1 MLGVRKQP
9 RAAAVDDL
17 IDALRLFAV
26 ESDVFVDLFARA
38 HHLGRSDLNAIMWIS
53 SSAAAGR
60 PITVGELAMNLGLGA
75 PATTALVDRLESS
88 GHIRRTRSASDRRR
102 VTLVMEP
109 AAQALATEYF
119 VPLSRLMADAVAD
132 DNLDDLRRATSIIRR
147 LCGAVTDARVVAS

>member
-1 MLGVRKQP
+1 M
-9 RAAAVDDL
+9 
-17 IDALRLFAV
+17 
-26 ESDVFVDLFARA
+26 
-38 HHLGRSDLNAIMWIS
+38 GRSDLNAIMWIS

-60 PITVGELAMNLGLGA
+60 PITVGELAVNLGLGA

-88 GHIRRTRSASDRRR
+88 GHVRRVRNTSDRRR

-109 AAQALATEYF
+109 AAQAVATEYF

-132 DNLDDLRRATSIIRR
+132 DSLDDVRRATSIIRR